1 MQIAVPEL
9 RDAAEG
15 ADLLVFVV
23 PHQFI
28 RKLCD
33 ELASCVSKTARGITL
48 IKVKCNLTSKYCSCW
63 GHVLKQKCYS
73 WEAEIHS
80 GWQVSIVSKGFLNQ
94 L

>member
-9 RDAAEG
+9 RDAADG

-33 ELASCVSKTARGITL
+33 ELAGCVSKTARGITL
-48 IKVKCNLTSKYCSCW
+48 IKVKYIISGKY
-63 GHVLKQKCYS
+63 QS
-73 WEAEIHS
+73 WS
-80 GWQVSIVSKGFLNQ
+80 GQT
-94 L
+94 